1 MAVLAH
7 QRLIP
12 GMQLVYFYQLYPVAL
27 RVFSEDPSLLRKAV
41 TRISSARRKF
51 LAASACV

>member
-1 MAVLAH
+1 MVLAH

-27 RVFSEDPSLLRKAV
+27 RVFSEDPSLLRKALR
-41 TRISSARRKF
+41 RISSARRKL